1 MAEMVEVAG
10 AAGVMGPEALKRA
23 EAAVAARR
31 VGAVDVAQALAELAH
46 G

>member
-10 AAGVMGPEALKRA
+10 AAGMMGPEALKRA

-31 VGAVDVAQALAELAH
+31 PAVVDIQAALAELAH